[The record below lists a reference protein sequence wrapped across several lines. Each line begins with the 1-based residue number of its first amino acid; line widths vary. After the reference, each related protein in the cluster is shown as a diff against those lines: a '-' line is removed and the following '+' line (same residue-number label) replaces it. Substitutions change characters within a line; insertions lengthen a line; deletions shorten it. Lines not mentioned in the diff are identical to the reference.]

1 MSTKQAYQLIKLF
14 DSYYK
19 SKYGEAYKGNRHADK
34 WGFVDMIDDLTFDGA
49 VDVIEY
55 YFKTSPRGGHSRK
68 HLHYHYHEY
77 AQTLERLKRDKAQ
90 KRMILKRMKEQY
102 EG

>member
-19 SKYGEAYKGNRHADK
+19 SKYGEQYRGNRHADK
-34 WGFVDMIDDLTFDGA
+34 WGFVDMIDDLTFDGC

-55 YFKTSPRGGHSRK
+55 YFKTSPRGGHDRK
-68 HLHYHYHEY
+68 HLFYHYHEY
-77 AQTLERLKRDKAQ
+77 ADALEARRKERQRKR
-90 KRMILKRMKEQY
+90 RILQRMKEQY